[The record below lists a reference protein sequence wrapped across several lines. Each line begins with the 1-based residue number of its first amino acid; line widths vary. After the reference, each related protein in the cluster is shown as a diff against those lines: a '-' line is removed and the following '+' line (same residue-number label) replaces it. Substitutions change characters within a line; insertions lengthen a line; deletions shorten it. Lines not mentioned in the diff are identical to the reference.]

1 MKNNYED
8 ALRGLTEF
16 LEELIADRLDVNR
29 KHITVT
35 AIYPQIVAEADYEDE
50 DMNFDTYYKVEY
62 VERRFSEADKKWVDG
77 DEGTMYWCHTESMVT
92 HDFSDVI
99 LDEREFENCTE

>member
-1 MKNNYED
+1 MNKVNYED

-16 LEELIADRLDVNR
+16 LEELIADKLDVNR
-29 KHITVT
+29 RHITVT

-62 VERRFSEADKKWVDG
+62 EVDG
-77 DEGTMYWCHTESMVT
+77 DEGTMYWCHTESMAT
-92 HDFSDVI
+92 HGFSDVI
-99 LDEREFENCTE
+99 LDEREFVNCTNDGETA